1 MDDMDMDFDSS
12 NSGGLLGS
20 ITSGIMSQ
28 GNSDT
33 SSSTAPSDSDTTSGD
48 ASTGDASGAAS
59 TGDASGAASTGDI
72 NRANPYQPTKIQ
84 LTGTQK
90 MGNAMKAFQ
99 QGQQA
104 ALNSPSAPTSA
115 PSTIIPGSVYNALF
129 ASQTTPGMLGGGQI
143 GVQTPTQI
151 QQAQPTQT
159 AQMQMAPQ
167 TQSTIQLPQAQ
178 PMQMPT
184 VSDIRAKFHIQ
195 KAEKEMDDFLTRVYS
210 NILNKRGNR

>member
-48 ASTGDASGAAS
+48 AS